1 MTMRKTTIILLGC
14 AALLCGG
21 VQAQTDGLQRIV
33 DDGAIVPAR
42 IGLECPRTVAPEYKQ
57 FCDRMLMDAD
67 WAAWL
72 SSERTEQRE
81 PSSLLEWPSR
91 DGQRRSQQT
100 GMPARDIVT
109 ALRRYMKEYPDAPH
123 QNRLKAMLAEAY
135 FACGDCVAMTEMMDD
150 IDVEALPADELE
162 RLVVTYGMALSTLGQ
177 MDEARVQLR
186 TVQLLGGKYADE
198 AAFALAWTDYADGRL
213 DEADEEFTAVE
224 NVPALRDAALFYKAE
239 VALEKGDYQTAL
251 ERSNSNSSSVVQEF
265 RSSDNSSANESLQTG
280 HLSELH
286 ATPELLN
293 SLFSTELK
301 RVHGEA
307 LFGLGRYVESALQLE
322 EWLAETDEPSREAL
336 FRLGLAHYN
345 SGEYLRA
352 PEVLAMVDKAGTA
365 DDAVAQCAELYSGL
379 SYLKSGDVARARMS
393 FERASAMTA
402 DDALRQQAMYNHIA
416 ALHESGG
423 GAFGEGVTVAERFL
437 NEYPTSAWAP
447 KVGAYLAE
455 TYLSTRNYEAALQ
468 SIAKINHPDAALM
481 EARQKLLCR
490 AGSEAF
496 AGGDT
501 DKAID
506 LLSQCIAMAG
516 YDKRVRAEA
525 LLWRG
530 EAHYRKGNYAGARKD
545 YSGSLTLDD
554 TGRTALLAR
563 YGLAY
568 CYFRQGNYNEA
579 YRQFDRFFATQGVAT
594 ETDNATRAD
603 VWGRMGDCLFQA
615 RRYSDAASAYDKAMS
630 IDPESGDYAIYQKA
644 FSQGLLGRYKDKVS
658 TLDQLLRHFPTSD
671 YADDALFEKG
681 RSLVQLE
688 QWDGALSAF
697 RQLLERY
704 PRCSYAPSAGNE
716 IALLYYQTGRT
727 AEAEAA
733 YKHVITTYPG
743 SEEASV
749 AMRDLKSLYV
759 EENKVDSYVQ
769 FASQAKGMVAVE
781 VTEHDSLTYAAAE
794 QLYMRG
800 ETKKAQD
807 ALDRYLQQ
815 FPAGAYAVNAHY
827 HLGCILRD
835 QKNYESAISHLLKV
849 AEMRGNRYQE
859 EATRLVGDMAYDHKD
874 YALALQAYKDLKAMT
889 SRPDV
894 RLHAQTFGVR
904 AAWALSD
911 WDTVISEVGTF
922 VQANGLAPETAIEMR
937 YYRAKA
943 CLARRQNDTAK
954 ADLTVLAKDTRSV
967 YGAEAKYL
975 LAQLYF
981 DTAQAENAEKEVLD
995 YINVSTPHTYWLAR
1009 SFILLADVY
1018 MASGRDVEAR
1028 QYLLS
1033 LRQNYDAKDDIAG
1046 RIEERLAKLQ

>member
-72 SSERTEQRE
+72 SSA
-81 PSSLLEWPSR
+81 
-91 DGQRRSQQT
+91 QT
-100 GMPARDIVT
+100 GLQARDIVT

-186 TVQLLGGKYADE
+186 TAQLLGGKYADE

-251 ERSNSNSSSVVQEF
+251 ERSSS
-265 RSSDNSSANESLQTG
+265 
-280 HLSELH
+280 
-286 ATPELLN
+286 N

-301 RVHGEA
+301 RVRGEA

-530 EAHYRKGNYAGARKD
+530 EAHYRKGNYSGARKD

-835 QKNYESAISHLLKV
+835 QKNYNSAISHLRKV

-922 VQANGLAPETAIEMR
+922 VQASGLAPETAIEMR

>member
-1 MTMRKTTIILLGC
+1 MAMRKTTIILLGC

-21 VQAQTDGLQRIV
+21 AQAQTDGLQRIV
-33 DDGAIVPAR
+33 DDGGIIPAR
-42 IGLECPRTVAPEYKQ
+42 IGLECPRTVAPEYKR

-72 SSERTEQRE
+72 SC
-81 PSSLLEWPSR
+81 
-91 DGQRRSQQT
+91 QQT
-100 GMPARDIVT
+100 GLPARDIVT
-109 ALRRYMKEYPDAPH
+109 AMRRYMKEYPDAPH

-186 TVQLLGGKYADE
+186 TAQLLGGKYADE

-251 ERSNSNSSSVVQEF
+251 ERSNSNS
-265 RSSDNSSANESLQTG
+265 
-280 HLSELH
+280 
-286 ATPELLN
+286 
-293 SLFSTELK
+293 LFSTELK
-301 RVHGEA
+301 RVRGEA

-468 SIAKINHPDAALM
+468 SIAKIHHPDASLM

-530 EAHYRKGNYAGARKD
+530 EAHYRKGNYSGARKD

-727 AEAEAA
+727 AVAEAA

-835 QKNYESAISHLLKV
+835 QKNYNSAISHLRKV

-922 VQANGLAPETAIEMR
+922 VQASGLAPETAIEMR

>member
-1 MTMRKTTIILLGC
+1 MAMRKTTIILLGC

-42 IGLECPRTVAPEYKQ
+42 IGLECLRTAAPEYKR

-72 SSERTEQRE
+72 SSA
-81 PSSLLEWPSR
+81 
-91 DGQRRSQQT
+91 QT
-100 GMPARDIVT
+100 GLPARDIVT

-186 TVQLLGGKYADE
+186 TAQLLGGKYSDE

-251 ERSNSNSSSVVQEF
+251 ERSNSNS
-265 RSSDNSSANESLQTG
+265 
-280 HLSELH
+280 
-286 ATPELLN
+286 
-293 SLFSTELK
+293 LFSTELK
-301 RVHGEA
+301 RVRGEA

-437 NEYPTSAWAP
+437 NEYPTSAWSP

-530 EAHYRKGNYAGARKD
+530 EAHYRQGNYSGARKD

-688 QWDGALSAF
+688 QWEGALSAF

-835 QKNYESAISHLLKV
+835 QKNYDSAISHLRKV

-922 VQANGLAPETAIEMR
+922 VQASGLAPETAIEMR

-1018 MASGRDVEAR
+1018 LASGRDVEAR

-1033 LRQNYDAKDDIAG
+1033 LRQNYDAKDDIAE

>member
-72 SSERTEQRE
+72 SSA
-81 PSSLLEWPSR
+81 
-91 DGQRRSQQT
+91 QT
-100 GMPARDIVT
+100 GLQARDIVT

-186 TVQLLGGKYADE
+186 TAQLLGGKYADE

-251 ERSNSNSSSVVQEF
+251 ERSSSNSIF
-265 RSSDNSSANESLQTG
+265 A
-280 HLSELH
+280 
-286 ATPELLN
+286 
-293 SLFSTELK
+293 TELK
-301 RVHGEA
+301 RVRGEA

-530 EAHYRKGNYAGARKD
+530 EAHYRKGNYSGARKD

-835 QKNYESAISHLLKV
+835 QKNYNSAISHLRKV

-922 VQANGLAPETAIEMR
+922 VQASGLAPETAIEMR

>member
-33 DDGAIVPAR
+33 DDGGIVPAR
-42 IGLECPRTVAPEYKQ
+42 IGLECLRTVAPEYKR

-72 SSERTEQRE
+72 SSA
-81 PSSLLEWPSR
+81 
-91 DGQRRSQQT
+91 QT
-100 GMPARDIVT
+100 GLPARDIVT

-123 QNRLKAMLAEAY
+123 QNRLKSMLAEAY

-186 TVQLLGGKYADE
+186 TAQLLGGKYADE

-213 DEADEEFTAVE
+213 NEADEEFTAVE

-251 ERSNSNSSSVVQEF
+251 ERSSDTSNPSP
-265 RSSDNSSANESLQTG
+265 L
-280 HLSELH
+280 
-286 ATPELLN
+286 TPN
-293 SLFSTELK
+293 PFQSELK
-301 RVHGEA
+301 RVRGEA

-530 EAHYRKGNYAGARKD
+530 EAHYRKGNYSGARKD

-835 QKNYESAISHLLKV
+835 QKNYDSAISHLRKV

-922 VQANGLAPETAIEMR
+922 VQASGLAPETAIEMR

-981 DTAQAENAEKEVLD
+981 DTSQAENAEKEVLD